1 MLRPA
6 TLRLCCRRAS
16 VEVSSRG
23 HQLAEL
29 RDHFSPGIDVTIT
42 FLPGDDYRHNVE
54 TAAALR
60 RLGFNPVL
68 HVAAREMRSRDALDD
83 FLARARGEAEAN
95 RVLVIAGDTL
105 RALGPFKS
113 SADICLSGAIEGHG
127 IRAVSFAG
135 HPEGHPQLDAEK
147 AMMALAAKRD
157 WGRRVGVR
165 VDLVSQF
172 CFESAPILAWLKEL
186 EAHGLDIPVH
196 IGLAG
201 PASPATLAKFALR
214 CGVGASLRSL
224 RDHIGRFGRL
234 LMETG
239 PTTSC
244 AVCGPRL
251 RSQKRRSLGFT
262 SFHSAALERR
272 ANGCM
277 TSTAGNGL
285 GRSGTPCHRLEWVLS
300 LSVAAPWVYRLAAAG
315 ETFRKPPEKLSNPN

>member
-1 MLRPA
+1 MTETKYASPVNLA
-6 TLRLCCRRAS
+6 ALLSTAS

-95 RVLVIAGDTL
+95 RILVIAGDSL

-113 SADICLSGAIEGHG
+113 SADICASGAVEAHG

-135 HPEGHPQLDAEK
+135 HPEGHPQLGAEQ
-147 AMMALAAKRD
+147 AMTALTTKRD
-157 WGRRVGVR
+157 WGRRSGVH
-165 VDLVSQF
+165 VDLISQF

-186 EAHGLDIPVH
+186 EAHDLDIPVH

-201 PASPATLAKFALR
+201 PASPTTLAKFALR
-214 CGVGASLRSL
+214 CGVGNSLRSV

-234 LMETG
+234 LMEDG
-239 PTTSC
+239 PDDVLRGLWTAFSIAKAPIAGLHFFPFGGLSKTSRWLHEFDSREWSRPIGRT
-244 AVCGPRL
+244 V
-251 RSQKRRSLGFT
+251 S
-262 SFHSAALERR
+262 SA
-272 ANGCM
+272 
-277 TSTAGNGL
+277 
-285 GRSGTPCHRLEWVLS
+285 
-300 LSVAAPWVYRLAAAG
+300 
-315 ETFRKPPEKLSNPN
+315 

>member
-1 MLRPA
+1 MTETKYASPGNLA
-6 TLRLCCRRAS
+6 ALLSAAS

-29 RDHFSPGIDVTIT
+29 RDHFDPGIDVTIT

-60 RLGFNPVL
+60 RLGFNPVP
-68 HVAAREMRSRDALDD
+68 HIAAREVRSRDALDD

-135 HPEGHPQLDAEK
+135 HPEGHPQLDAEQ

-165 VDLVSQF
+165 IDLVSQF
-172 CFESAPILAWLKEL
+172 CFESAPILAWLREL
-186 EAHGLDIPVH
+186 EARGLDIPVH
-196 IGLAG
+196 IGIAG
-201 PASPATLAKFALR
+201 PASPTTLFKFALR
-214 CGVGASLRSL
+214 CGVGNSLRSL
-224 RDHIGRFGRL
+224 REHIGRFGRL
-234 LMETG
+234 LIDTG
-239 PTTSC
+239 PDDVLRGLWTS
-244 AVCGPRL
+244 
-251 RSQKRRSLGFT
+251 SSI
-262 SFHSAALERR
+262 
-272 ANGCM
+272 AN
-277 TSTAGNGL
+277 TPIAGLHFFPFGGL
-285 GRSGTPCHRLEWVLS
+285 GKTSRWLHDFDSREWSRPVGHTVS
-300 LSVAAPWVYRLAAAG
+300 SA
-315 ETFRKPPEKLSNPN
+315 

>member
-1 MLRPA
+1 MTETKRASPGNLAAMLS
-6 TLRLCCRRAS
+6 TAS

-95 RVLVIAGDTL
+95 RILVIAGDTL

-113 SADICLSGAIEGHG
+113 SADICASGAIEAHG

-147 AMMALAAKRD
+147 AMTALAAKRD
-157 WGRRVGVR
+157 WGRRSGVR

-186 EAHGLDIPVH
+186 EAHDLDIPVH

-201 PASPATLAKFALR
+201 PASPTTLAKFALR
-214 CGVGASLRSL
+214 CGVGNSLRSL

-234 LMETG
+234 LMEDG
-239 PTTSC
+239 PDDVLRGLWTSPSI
-244 AVCGPRL
+244 AKTPIAGLHFFPFGGL
-251 RSQKRRSLGFT
+251 RKTSQWLHDFDSREWSRPVGHTVS
-262 SFHSAALERR
+262 SA
-272 ANGCM
+272 
-277 TSTAGNGL
+277 
-285 GRSGTPCHRLEWVLS
+285 
-300 LSVAAPWVYRLAAAG
+300 
-315 ETFRKPPEKLSNPN
+315 

>member
-1 MLRPA
+1 MTETKHASPGDLRA
-6 TLRLCCRRAS
+6 LLSTAS

-23 HQLAEL
+23 HQLTEL

-42 FLPGDDYRHNVE
+42 FLPGDNYRHNVE
-54 TAAALR
+54 TAAGVR

-68 HVAAREMRSRDALDD
+68 HVAAREMRSPDALDD

-95 RVLVIAGDTL
+95 RVLVIAGDTF

-113 SADICLSGAIEGHG
+113 TADICLSGAIEGHG

-147 AMMALAAKRD
+147 AMTALTARRD

-186 EAHGLDIPVH
+186 EAHGLDLPVH

-234 LMETG
+234 LMDDG
-239 PTTSC
+239 PDDVLRGLWTSP
-244 AVCGPRL
+244 AIANTLIAGLHFFPFGGL
-251 RSQKRRSLGFT
+251 SKTSQWLQNFDSRECSRQVAHTVS
-262 SFHSAALERR
+262 
-272 ANGCM
+272 
-277 TSTAGNGL
+277 
-285 GRSGTPCHRLEWVLS
+285 
-300 LSVAAPWVYRLAAAG
+300 SV
-315 ETFRKPPEKLSNPN
+315 

>member
-1 MLRPA
+1 MIETKYASPGNLA
-6 TLRLCCRRAS
+6 ALLSSAS

-83 FLARARGEAEAN
+83 FLGRARGEAEVN
-95 RVLVIAGDTL
+95 RILVIAGDLL

-113 SADICLSGAIEGHG
+113 SADICASGAIEAHG
-127 IRAVSFAG
+127 VHAVSFAG
-135 HPEGHPQLDAEK
+135 HPEGHPHLGAEE
-147 AMMALAAKRD
+147 AMAALSAKRD
-157 WGRRVGVR
+157 WGRRSGVR

-172 CFESAPILAWLKEL
+172 CFEGAPILAWLKEL
-186 EAHGLDIPVH
+186 DAHDLDIPVH

-234 LMETG
+234 LMDDG
-239 PTTSC
+239 PDD
-244 AVCGPRL
+244 VL
-251 RSQKRRSLGFT
+251 RGLWT
-262 SFHSAALERR
+262 AP
-272 ANGCM
+272 
-277 TSTAGNGL
+277 STAKTLIAGL
-285 GRSGTPCHRLEWVLS
+285 HFFPFGGLS
-300 LSVAAPWVYRLAAAG
+300 KTSQWLRNFDSRECSRQVSHTVSSV
-315 ETFRKPPEKLSNPN
+315 

>member
-1 MLRPA
+1 MIETKSASPGNLA
-6 TLRLCCRRAS
+6 ALLSTAS

-83 FLARARGEAEAN
+83 FLARARSEAEAN
-95 RVLVIAGDTL
+95 RILVIAGDTL

-113 SADICLSGAIEGHG
+113 SADICLSGAIEAHG

-135 HPEGHPQLDAEK
+135 HPEGHPQLDAEQ

-165 VDLVSQF
+165 IDLVSQF
-172 CFESAPILAWLKEL
+172 CFESAP
-186 EAHGLDIPVH
+186 
-196 IGLAG
+196 
-201 PASPATLAKFALR
+201 F
-214 CGVGASLRSL
+214 
-224 RDHIGRFGRL
+224 
-234 LMETG
+234 
-239 PTTSC
+239 
-244 AVCGPRL
+244 
-251 RSQKRRSLGFT
+251 SLG
-262 SFHSAALERR
+262 
-272 ANGCM
+272 
-277 TSTAGNGL
+277 
-285 GRSGTPCHRLEWVLS
+285 
-300 LSVAAPWVYRLAAAG
+300 
-315 ETFRKPPEKLSNPN
+315 

>member
-1 MLRPA
+1 MTETKYASPGDLASMLP
-6 TLRLCCRRAS
+6 TAS

-68 HVAAREMRSRDALDD
+68 HVAAREMRSCDALDD
-83 FLARARGEAEAN
+83 FLTRARGEAEAN
-95 RVLVIAGDTL
+95 RILVIAGDSL
-105 RALGPFKS
+105 RTLGPFKS
-113 SADICLSGAIEGHG
+113 SADICASGAIEAHG
-127 IRAVSFAG
+127 VGVVSFAG
-135 HPEGHPQLDAEK
+135 HPEGHPQLSAEK
-147 AMMALAAKRD
+147 AMAALSAKRD
-157 WGRRVGVR
+157 WGRKVGVR

-186 EAHGLDIPVH
+186 EAHALDLPVH

-234 LMETG
+234 LMEDG
-239 PTTSC
+239 PDDVLRGLRTS
-244 AVCGPRL
+244 P
-251 RSQKRRSLGFT
+251 
-262 SFHSAALERR
+262 
-272 ANGCM
+272 
-277 TSTAGNGL
+277 STAKTLIAGL
-285 GRSGTPCHRLEWVLS
+285 HFFPFGGL
-300 LSVAAPWVYRLAAAG
+300 
-315 ETFRKPPEKLSNPN
+315 RKTSQWLHDFDSRECSRAVEHKVS

>member
-1 MLRPA
+1 MTETKYASPGNLA
-6 TLRLCCRRAS
+6 ALLSTAS

-23 HQLAEL
+23 NQLAEL
-29 RDHFSPGIDVTIT
+29 RDHFNPGIDVTVT

-68 HVAAREMRSRDALDD
+68 HIAAREMRSREALDD

-95 RVLVIAGDTL
+95 RILVIAGDSL
-105 RALGPFKS
+105 RTVGPFKS
-113 SADICLSGAIEGHG
+113 SADICASGAIEANG

-135 HPEGHPQLDAEK
+135 HPEGHPQLSAQK

-186 EAHGLDIPVH
+186 ETHGLDLPVH

-234 LMETG
+234 LLDDG
-239 PTTSC
+239 PDVVLRGLLTSPSI
-244 AVCGPRL
+244 AKAPI
-251 RSQKRRSLGFT
+251 
-262 SFHSAALERR
+262 
-272 ANGCM
+272 
-277 TSTAGNGL
+277 AGLHFFPFGGL
-285 GRSGTPCHRLEWVLS
+285 GKTSQWLHDFDGWECSQQVGHTVS
-300 LSVAAPWVYRLAAAG
+300 SV
-315 ETFRKPPEKLSNPN
+315 

>member
-1 MLRPA
+1 MTETKYALLGDVAAMLS
-6 TLRLCCRRAS
+6 RAS

-60 RLGFNPVL
+60 RMGFNPVL

-95 RVLVIAGDTL
+95 RILIVAGDSL

-113 SADICLSGAIEGHG
+113 SADICASGAVETQG

-135 HPEGHPQLDAEK
+135 HPEGHPQLGAEE
-147 AMMALAAKRD
+147 AMTALKAKRD
-157 WGRRVGVR
+157 WGRSSGVH
-165 VDLVSQF
+165 VDLISQF

-186 EAHGLDIPVH
+186 EAHDLDIPVH

-214 CGVGASLRSL
+214 CGVGNSLRSV

-234 LMETG
+234 LMEDGPDDVLRGLWTG
-239 PTTSC
+239 FSIATTPIAGLHFFPFGGLS
-244 AVCGPRL
+244 
-251 RSQKRRSLGFT
+251 KT
-262 SFHSAALERR
+262 SRWLDEFDSREWSRPIGHTVSSA
-272 ANGCM
+272 
-277 TSTAGNGL
+277 
-285 GRSGTPCHRLEWVLS
+285 
-300 LSVAAPWVYRLAAAG
+300 
-315 ETFRKPPEKLSNPN
+315 